1 MVIVPSLQI
10 APPLPST
17 EEETFLLF
25 SIIEGA
31 EDNAYPH
38 QTNLH
43 EHSVR
48 SIDEWKR
55 EQAKGH
61 GMDWER

>member
-1 MVIVPSLQI
+1 MTMHIHI
-10 APPLPST
+10 RRT
-17 EEETFLLF
+17 
-25 SIIEGA
+25 
-31 EDNAYPH
+31 AYIPGIGH
-38 QTNLH
+38 NLH